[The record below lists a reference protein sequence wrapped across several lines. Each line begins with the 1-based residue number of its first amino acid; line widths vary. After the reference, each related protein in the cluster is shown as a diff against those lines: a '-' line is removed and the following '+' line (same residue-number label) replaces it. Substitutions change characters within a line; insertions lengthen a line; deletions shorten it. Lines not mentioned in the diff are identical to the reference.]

1 MWRGSKLLNI
11 IFKILSTLKNKQI
24 KNQLSTYAYVHDVP
38 RRNLWRLGDNIW
50 TSFLSFYLMGPV
62 TQALAIR
69 VIGRWFYPCPT
80 LLASSCKFW
89 DPLVRWP
96 LLLYVASS
104 LFPQPNARPLW
115 APLHVSI
122 GGNPV
127 WKASSFCLWEVWGRK
142 GSYFASLN
150 VLGFNNVSDISV
162 SSMRR
167 NNRVSRP
174 QSPCFMRFLHLW
186 FPVDR
191 GIMSKGLWLVSELEA
206 SLKS

>member
-1 MWRGSKLLNI
+1 MEVRGQYLEI
-11 IFKILSTLKNKQI
+11 I
-24 KNQLSTYAYVHDVP
+24 
-38 RRNLWRLGDNIW
+38 
-50 TSFLSFYLMGPV
+50 SFLPLDGSCDSSSGHQSDWQVVLP
-62 TQALAIR
+62 L
-69 VIGRWFYPCPT
+69 PHPP
-80 LLASSCKFW
+80 LLASSCNFW
-89 DPLVRWP
+89 DSPVMWP

-115 APLHVSI
+115 APLRVSI

-127 WKASSFCLWEVWGRK
+127 WKASSFCLWEAWGRK

-167 NNRVSRP
+167 NNRVSP
-174 QSPCFMRFLHLW
+174 SSKPMFYEILHLW